1 MTKTTFFKTML
12 LAIAIMVGS
21 VSAWGQTLIAGWDFQ
36 TTTSGGTAIAAAPNS
51 PKVYVANIGTGTL
64 YLDGTNGS
72 STWITATTGNEV
84 TAFGGT
90 ALNAGTGFSATTTSP
105 ACLALIG
112 GASPYTANGKFMV
125 FKFSMTGKSNLIVSY
140 ATQKTTTGFS
150 SQVWEYSTNG
160 TTWTAAQTISTI
172 PAAFAVTT
180 LTTITGLDNAS
191 TAYLRLSLTGATAT
205 AGNNRIDN
213 IQLNASSSSSSTPML
228 TADATQNDVDHNID
242 ITFTDDAT
250 WRAAI
255 TAVKVG
261 STALTATTDYTISA
275 GDIQLKP
282 SGLNA
287 LLTAAGSKSIT
298 VTATGYGDAT
308 VTQVINAGTTVAA
321 NSTVSVSPALA
332 VNTSST
338 ATLTAK
344 DQYGNVVSGYNF
356 KYITTVT
363 NNTSTTTESYTIDGV
378 ANSGSVLGLITTAT
392 NASGIVT
399 FTILMPPVIDPQDG
413 ISIQAKLSDGSTSV
427 GSAFSF
433 TQLQA
438 QTITFGALSAVTYGD
453 ATFDLAATASSTL
466 AVSYVSS
473 NTGVATVSGS
483 TVTIVGAGSTN
494 ITASQTGNGTY
505 NAAANV
511 IQALT
516 VNPKS
521 LTLPDAAVT
530 SKPYDGTNAAVIT
543 GTLTGII
550 NSDNVTLTGTGTFAD
565 VNVAN
570 GIAVTSTST
579 LGGTKAANY
588 SLSQPTGL
596 TGNITIANQTITF
609 GAISNK
615 PVSLGTFTLG
625 ATASSGLT
633 VTYTSSNQSVAT
645 VSGNTVTILAV
656 GSTDITAI
664 QAGNGNY
671 IAATNVIQTLT
682 VVTGTAL
689 GNVIITEVY
698 GGGGN
703 SGTTYK
709 TDFVEL
715 FNTTSANIDI
725 SGWSIQYYSAA
736 GTGLCGNVFEIPAGK
751 IINAFSH
758 FLIQGAAGGSGT
770 MDIPTADAT
779 CILNFSGTG
788 GKIILYNTNAAQ
800 TIDITSISS
809 ITGNSSFMDYVPY
822 GTATPIWGSA
832 LAATTNTTSAS
843 RKYVSGSFSYTSNV
857 GNDFEIVAPNPKNSG
872 ITTQVISPV
881 STLSVSA
888 SDGVIRFTAE
898 SGQVIELY
906 NAVGQKLLINQTVA
920 GLNSIPV
927 SAKGLVVL
935 KVGNQI
941 AKVVL

>member
-920 GLNSIPV
+920 GLNSIQV